1 MDTTWPPGSPWIVVR
16 SVERQRRHRERKQIR
31 GCRAGL
37 LARLRKQPN
46 TTPLPS
52 LLLSLANRMNKKELQ
67 LETSKS
73 TRDCCLSVAQLL
85 GCTIHRQDPNSAS
98 GENRGGGLTSYVHND
113 CRSYSQQSYPWPM
126 SVSVNTSIWQLIFL
140 SNQSSMAYLRCTSL
154 QKVFQNVYHSEHWL
168 SYWTSIQF
176 CWFPNQTISWKA
188 PFISKDT
195 GDFITQ
201 LSKMSFN
208 SDELLLATMDI
219 ASLYTNIPHSSGLSA
234 PSFFLMLGQ
243 VKFPLLTS

>member
-1 MDTTWPPGSPWIVVR
+1 
-16 SVERQRRHRERKQIR
+16 
-31 GCRAGL
+31 
-37 LARLRKQPN
+37 
-46 TTPLPS
+46 
-52 LLLSLANRMNKKELQ
+52 
-67 LETSKS
+67 
-73 TRDCCLSVAQLL
+73 
-85 GCTIHRQDPNSAS
+85 
-98 GENRGGGLTSYVHND
+98 
-113 CRSYSQQSYPWPM
+113 M

-168 SYWTSIQF
+168 SYRTSIQF
-176 CWFPNQTISWKA
+176 CWFPNQTIRWKA

-201 LSKMSFN
+201 LSRMSFN

-243 VKFPLLTS
+243 VKFPLLTSYSICLKLYWQKIIFFMAHGTVMGASFTPDYANLFMVWFEYHRVYNSNPFSQSIVFWKRWHIFDLEWLYLWSCGFFSVPEQLYWLYWIQYVMW